1 MGCLELL
8 MMKHSLKLKK
18 DLLIINV
25 MPVIKLKNL
34 TYFLAKSNVVSVV
47 LQWLAILVN
56 VEEVRT
62 NTLPT
67 DVEEGIDIKTVL

>member
-1 MGCLELL
+1 
-8 MMKHSLKLKK
+8 
-18 DLLIINV
+18 
-25 MPVIKLKNL
+25 MPVIKLNNL

-62 NTLPT
+62 NTPPT